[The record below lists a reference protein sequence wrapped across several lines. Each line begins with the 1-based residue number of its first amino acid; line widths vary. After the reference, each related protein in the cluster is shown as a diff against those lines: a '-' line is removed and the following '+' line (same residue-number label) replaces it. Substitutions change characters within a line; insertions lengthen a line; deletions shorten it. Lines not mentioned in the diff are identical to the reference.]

1 MSHLSSYKN
10 NSLKNTDD
18 SLLRQTLEEI
28 GLQID
33 FDKKKI
39 KTDSWSW
46 KEADVD
52 AVLMQNGKD
61 LPIGLK
67 FNRSENGDKEVE
79 IIGDFYGT
87 GLRQEELTNKIAQVY
102 QKHNVIATCEE
113 ARWFVD
119 EDKIREENGE
129 IIIEAYRYA

>member
-1 MSHLSSYKN
+1 MSHLTTFKN
-10 NSLKNTDD
+10 NSLINTKKD
-18 SLLRQTLEEI
+18 LLIKAIEEI
-28 GLQID
+28 PGLSID
-33 FDKKKI
+33 FDKKNVRNTWI
-39 KTDSWSW
+39 D
-46 KEADVD
+46 EPVD
-52 AVLMQNGKD
+52 ACFKKD
-61 LPIGLK
+61 GNYIAVGVRFEK
-67 FNRSENGDKEVE
+67 TKDGDEQLTVA
-79 IIGDFYGT
+79 GDFYGT